1 MQTARYLHETSPA
14 SAPLTLGFDMPEVER
29 WAQFSG
35 DRNPIHFDLAH
46 ARAAGVDALIVH
58 GMLAMLPMKQAL
70 SQTTPP
76 AGWTK
81 FRTLLRKPIAHGQSV
96 VFDTKP
102 AGPGLAFRLH
112 DASGQVEHFRG
123 TYGRVDDPSSQLQG
137 GVPRARLLDPAHL
150 DRFRQAYPDVRERWI
165 ALDAIV
171 FSEFM
176 RTRLHVVERL
186 AHAHMMH
193 LSGGAPVSR
202 VVVQSSHTVTFDAGF
217 FDHDADAGAWNR
229 LSHALLTP
237 ELLASGN
244 QIGGVVALPVMCD
257 GRPVMLVEVG
267 LVARFDTN
275 HPIINQRNGGLK

>member
-1 MQTARYLHETSPA
+1 MQTARIVDAAPG
-14 SAPLTLGFDMPEVER
+14 PLTLGFDMPEVER

-70 SQTTPP
+70 SQALPP
-76 AGWTK
+76 TGWTK
-81 FRTLLRKPIAHGQSV
+81 FRTLLRKPIAHGQRV
-96 VFDTKP
+96 VFDTRP
-102 AGPGLAFRLH
+102 AGEGLAFRLH
-112 DASGQVEHFRG
+112 DTSGQVEHFRG
-123 TYGRVDDPSSQLQG
+123 TYGRVDDPTSQLQG
-137 GVPRARLLDPAHL
+137 DVPRPRPLDPAHL
-150 DRFRQAYPDVRERWI
+150 ERFHAAYPDVRERWI

-186 AHAHMMH
+186 AHAHMMR

-202 VVVQSSHTVTFDAGF
+202 VVVQSSHTVTFDAAF
-217 FDHDADAGAWNR
+217 FDQDAKAGAWNR
-229 LSHALLTP
+229 LSHALLAP
-237 ELLASGN
+237 ELLAGGN
-244 QIGGVVALPVMCD
+244 QIGGVVTLPVMCD

-267 LVARFDTN
+267 LVARFDIN
-275 HPIINQRNGGLK
+275 PINVQRNINSMEV

>member
-1 MQTARYLHETSPA
+1 MQTVRYLHEATPA
-14 SAPLTLGFDMPEVER
+14 PGPLTLDFDMPGVER

-58 GMLAMLPMKQAL
+58 GMLAMMPMKEAL
-70 SQTTPP
+70 SQAMPP

-81 FRTLLRKPIAHGQSV
+81 FRTLLRKPIAHGQRV
-96 VFDTKP
+96 VFDTRP
-102 AGPGLAFRLH
+102 AGEGLAFRLH
-112 DASGQVEHFRG
+112 DTSGQVEHFRG
-123 TYGRVDDPSSQLQG
+123 TYGRVDDPTCQLQG
-137 GVPRARLLDPAHL
+137 DVPRARPLDPAHL
-150 DRFRQAYPDVRERWI
+150 ERFRAAYPDVRERWI

-186 AHAHMMH
+186 AHAHMMR

-202 VVVQSSHTVTFDAGF
+202 VVVQSSHTVTFDAAF
-217 FDHDADAGAWNR
+217 FDQGLDAGAWSR

-237 ELLASGN
+237 ELLAGGN
-244 QIGGVVALPVMCD
+244 QIGGVVTLPVMCD

-267 LVARFDTN
+267 LVARFDIN
-275 HPIINQRNGGLK
+275 PINRQLNGGLK

>member
-1 MQTARYLHETSPA
+1 MQTARIVDATPG
-14 SAPLTLGFDMPEVER
+14 PLTLGIDMLDVER

-70 SQTTPP
+70 SQAKPP

-81 FRTLLRKPIAHGQSV
+81 FRALLRKPVAHGQNV

-102 AGPGLAFRLH
+102 AGAGLAFRLH

-137 GVPRARLLDPAHL
+137 GVARARPLDGAHL
-150 DRFRQAYPDVRERWI
+150 ERFRHAYPDVRERWI

-186 AHAHMMH
+186 ARAHMMR
-193 LSGGAPVSR
+193 LSGGAPMSR
-202 VVVQSSHTVTFDAGF
+202 VVVQSSHTVTFDAAF
-217 FDHDADAGAWNR
+217 FDQGLDAGAWSR
-229 LSHALLTP
+229 LSHALLAP
-237 ELLASGN
+237 ELLAGGN
-244 QIGGVVALPVMCD
+244 QIGGIVTLPVLCD

-275 HPIINQRNGGLK
+275 PINDQLNGGLK

>member
-1 MQTARYLHETSPA
+1 MQTARIADATPG
-14 SAPLTLGFDMPEVER
+14 PLALGFDMPEVEH

-70 SQTTPP
+70 SHALPP

-81 FRTLLRKPIAHGQSV
+81 FRALLRKPVAHGQQV

-102 AGPGLAFRLH
+102 AAAGLAFRLH
-112 DASGQVEHFRG
+112 DTSGQVEHFRG
-123 TYGRVDDPSSQLQG
+123 TYGRVDDPSAQLQG
-137 GVPRARLLDPAHL
+137 VQQQDGIARGKPLARAHL
-150 DRFRQAYPDVRERWI
+150 DRFRESYPDVRERWI

-176 RTRLHVVERL
+176 RTRLPVVERL
-186 AHAHMMH
+186 AHMHM
-193 LSGGAPVSR
+193 LRLTGGVPASR
-202 VVVQSSHTVTFDAGF
+202 VVVQSSHTVTFDAAF
-217 FDHDADAGAWNR
+217 FDQGLDAGAWDR

-244 QIGGVVALPVMCD
+244 QVGGIVALPVVCD
-257 GRPVMLVEVG
+257 GRPVMLVEIG
-267 LVARFDTN
+267 LVARFDTDN
-275 HPIINQRNGGLK
+275 PNTHHQST